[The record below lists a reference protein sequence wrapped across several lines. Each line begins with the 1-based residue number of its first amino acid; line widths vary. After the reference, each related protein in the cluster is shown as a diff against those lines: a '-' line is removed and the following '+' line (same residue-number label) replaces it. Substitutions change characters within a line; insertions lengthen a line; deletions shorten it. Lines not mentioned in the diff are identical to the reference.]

1 MLFRSGP
8 VPPTRILYSTLFYPR
23 VLSRCCPVIENLPLL
38 IRRSKSMMRLCF
50 PVRLI
55 IFKTIVCWCFLLVIQ
70 FSFSKTWIRNWQSF
84 AAKFGSFLQTN
95 FAFIY
100 EQCVWCAE
108 GLFNLIT
115 NQSLFAVMR
124 WKCFYFDRRSKF
136 ICRDTL
142 KIFLLWL
149 WIEVYLQWS
158 RCEKYFYFVFD
169 HQSKFI
175 YHVLKMFL
183 LWSSIEVYLP
193 WYTGTVFTLIIN
205 RSLVLQIL
213 IKTQILYYLNY

>member
-1 MLFRSGP
+1 MTRGP

-23 VLSRCCPVIENLPLL
+23 VLSRCCLVIENLPLL

-84 AAKFGSFLQTN
+84 AAKFGSFLQTT

-100 EQCVWCAE
+100 EQCVCDVLKVLLLWSSIKVYLPWYAKNI
-108 GLFNLIT
+108 FTLIV
-115 NQSLFAVMR
+115 NRSLFAMIEVR
-124 WKCFYFDRRSKF
+124 
-136 ICRDTL
+136 
-142 KIFLLWL
+142 KIFLL
-149 WIEVYLQWS
+149 S
-158 RCEKYFYFVFD
+158 
-169 HQSKFI
+169 
-175 YHVLKMFL
+175 

-193 WYTGTVFTLIIN
+193 CAENVFTLITN
-205 RSLVLQIL
+205 RSLFAVTRWKYFYFDHKSKFGVKIL
-213 IKTQILYYLNY
+213 IKTLIYYQGINHMIVY